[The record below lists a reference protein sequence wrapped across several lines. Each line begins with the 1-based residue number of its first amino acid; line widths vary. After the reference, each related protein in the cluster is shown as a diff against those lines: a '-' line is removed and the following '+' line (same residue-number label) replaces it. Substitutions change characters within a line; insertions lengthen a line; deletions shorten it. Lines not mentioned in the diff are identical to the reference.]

1 MGMDASGVPQLK
13 TPAARPPE
21 LVQDGSAPAAHVGPV
36 EKQVGRCGARVEVEV
51 FGVQAEVRGRLEA
64 TEKATGPTFA
74 PIEGAAGVISAAV
87 MADVGRVSRVAGDIG
102 SCGGVR
108 LSCGPKL
115 GTGGAGGVPV
125 AGRPGRA
132 HGLPCERMRYT

>member
-13 TPAARPPE
+13 TPAARPPK
-21 LVQDGSAPAAHVGPV
+21 VSKDGSFPAAHVSSV

-51 FGVQAEVRGRLEA
+51 VRVQAEVRGRLEA

-74 PIEGAAGVISAAV
+74 PIEGAAGVVSAAV
-87 MADVGRVSRVAGDIG
+87 MENVGRVSRIAGDIG

-108 LSCGPKL
+108 VGCGPKL

-125 AGRPGRA
+125 ALQPERA